1 VGKRALALVV
11 LLGLLVACQA
21 IRDRPP
27 PASGIRGRVLA
38 GPACPV
44 ETEASPCPDL
54 PWVGKVRAVGEAGAF
69 EARTDAEGAFVLPV
83 PPGTY
88 LVQAV
93 VPGGGPPTTEPETVR
108 VERGSFVEV
117 TLHVDTGIR

>member
-1 VGKRALALVV
+1 VGKRSLALAL
-11 LLGLLVACQA
+11 LLGVLVACQA

-27 PASGIRGRVLA
+27 AGSGIRGRVLA

-54 PWVGKVRAVGEAGAF
+54 PWEGKVRAEGEAGVF

-93 VPGGGPPTTEPETVR
+93 VPGDGPPTAKPETVR
-108 VERGSFVEV
+108 VEPGSFVEV
-117 TLHVDTGIR
+117 TLRVDTGIR

>member
-1 VGKRALALVV
+1 MGRRSFAAALLT
-11 LLGLLVACQA
+11 GLLVACQA

-27 PASGIRGRVLA
+27 PGSGIRGRVLA

-54 PWVGKVRAVGEAGAF
+54 PWVGKVRATGEVGVF
-69 EARTDAEGAFVLPV
+69 EVRTDPEGGFVLVV

-88 LVQAV
+88 LVHAV
-93 VPGGGPPTTEPETVR
+93 VPGNGPPTAVPETVR
-108 VERGSFVEV
+108 VRLGSFVEV